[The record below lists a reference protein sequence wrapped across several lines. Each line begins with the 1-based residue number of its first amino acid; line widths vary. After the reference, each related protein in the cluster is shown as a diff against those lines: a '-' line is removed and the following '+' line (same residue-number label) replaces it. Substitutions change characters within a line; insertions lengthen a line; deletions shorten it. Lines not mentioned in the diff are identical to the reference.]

1 MNIDK
6 LNNTTPDAKSITDP
20 VKAHKKQLQEQ
31 GLKQAVQ
38 FSQQETTISMTAAQ
52 NRVSYKVVSQS
63 MSENLVIDGQRPG
76 KPDPLPEKT
85 SGFDFEKVAKNVM
98 GFVGGVIRGAAS
110 AGAPDDK
117 LQTLF
122 GQARDG
128 VARGISQARQ
138 DLGDWLNDDISQG
151 IDKSE
156 SLIGEQMGALE
167 QEILNVNP
175 LAGGQVSE
183 LAYSQQQQRNSSLV
197 IRTREGD
204 EVNIRFTDLQRASVE
219 QLEYRQNVRS
229 DAGEAA
235 STMLENSNVGAYSEI
250 QWQSASSF
258 RFSVEGD
265 LNEQELKSITDLVNN
280 TSDLAKLFFD
290 GDIDKAFEQAQ
301 GLNFDK
307 ESLSGFTLQLT
318 QVQSSY
324 MAKAYGS
331 VQELAQPVAGE
342 PRNKAIAEYV
352 QKMLNNQEDAKATL
366 AEQEDFSSL
375 VQEIIKQMP
384 EVQVPDLI
392 SAINRFNQFNRNI
405 TNALKSD

>member
-1 MNIDK
+1 
-6 LNNTTPDAKSITDP
+6 
-20 VKAHKKQLQEQ
+20 
-31 GLKQAVQ
+31 
-38 FSQQETTISMTAAQ
+38 
-52 NRVSYKVVSQS
+52 
-63 MSENLVIDGQRPG
+63 
-76 KPDPLPEKT
+76 
-85 SGFDFEKVAKNVM
+85 
-98 GFVGGVIRGAAS
+98 
-110 AGAPDDK
+110 
-117 LQTLF
+117 
-122 GQARDG
+122 
-128 VARGISQARQ
+128 
-138 DLGDWLNDDISQG
+138 
-151 IDKSE
+151 
-156 SLIGEQMGALE
+156 
-167 QEILNVNP
+167 P

-392 SAINRFNQFNRNI
+392 SAINRFN
-405 TNALKSD
+405 